1 MFQMRATHRASV
13 VVVFALAVGACTG
26 AGAGASPTA
35 PTGTATSPAGTQSNA
50 SPTTP
55 ARSVA
60 PTASPTTSPT
70 SKPSVAITACPFKPV
85 GYPGGSAAI
94 KAPSDRLVDVV
105 AKSGSAR
112 DTLTFVFDL
121 KGPASPSGT
130 APTLR
135 VRESKP
141 PFSYGGSGK
150 SFDVKGDRY
159 IEVVFDGMTIAD
171 PNGIEVFKGA
181 PLELGKFTGLRDAVQ
196 YDNFEGVEGWI
207 VGLSDPACV
216 SVGAGASNEIVLSVA
231 HD

>member
-13 VVVFALAVGACTG
+13 VVVLALAAGACTG
-26 AGAGASPTA
+26 AGAGASPSVV
-35 PTGTATSPAGTQSNA
+35 PTGTATSPAGTQSKA

-55 ARSVA
+55 A
-60 PTASPTTSPT
+60 PTTSPTTSPT

-130 APTLR
+130 SPTLR

-159 IEVVFDGMTIAD
+159 IEVVFDGVTIAD
-171 PNGIEVFKGA
+171 ANGTEVFKGGA
-181 PLELGKFTGLRDAVQ
+181 FELGKFTGLRDAVQ
-196 YDNFEGVEGWI
+196 YDDFEGVLGWI
-207 VGLSDPACV
+207 VGVSDPACIT
-216 SVGAGASNEIVLSVA
+216 VGAGAANEVVLSIT
-231 HD
+231 HN